1 MRKELRNVLI
11 TCDGELSPAMRRS
24 LTIIQKHALI
34 DDNLVNLF
42 ASIHTMKNLQE
53 YRRNFLQ
60 SGVTG
65 LFTAFFPTFTK
76 AAIAQPSQNNKGI
89 LLHADEGEHI
99 LTGRRRIP
107 ITIKISKATHGV
119 DNISFCTE
127 NMIPGRKMR
136 VHKHLYHDELIF
148 IHQGEG
154 SFTLG
159 NAVSDVE
166 KGSVAFI
173 PKGMWHGLEN
183 TGTETLIMTFG
194 YSPAGFEGY
203 FRENGTQEGTEAKG
217 RTEDQYAATALKY
230 GMVYQ

>member
-1 MRKELRNVLI
+1 
-11 TCDGELSPAMRRS
+11 
-24 LTIIQKHALI
+24 
-34 DDNLVNLF
+34 
-42 ASIHTMKNLQE
+42 MKNLRQ
-53 YRRNFLQ
+53 YRRKFLQ
-60 SGVTG
+60 FGVTG
-65 LFTAFFPTFTK
+65 LFTALFSTFAKTSV
-76 AAIAQPSQNNKGI
+76 ARPAQHNKGI
-89 LLHADEGEHI
+89 LLHADEGERI
-99 LTGRRRIP
+99 LTGRRKIP
-107 ITIKISKATHGV
+107 ITIKISKEKDGV

-148 IHQGEG
+148 IHQGSG
-154 SFTLG
+154 SFTLD

-183 TGTETLIMTFG
+183 TGKENLIMTFG

-203 FRENGTQEGTEAKG
+203 FRENGTPEGTSAKE
-217 RTEDQYAATALKY
+217 RTEDEYAATALKY